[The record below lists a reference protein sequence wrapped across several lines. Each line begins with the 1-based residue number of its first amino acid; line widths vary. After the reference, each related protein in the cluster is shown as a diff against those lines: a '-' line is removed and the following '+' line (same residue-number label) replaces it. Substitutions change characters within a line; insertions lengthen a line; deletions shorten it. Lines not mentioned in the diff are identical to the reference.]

1 MAQPSLEE
9 LLTAEELR
17 QYKKLQVLDREAA
30 DEYALSKAK
39 TNVGRIETELKEG
52 KEPSISVP
60 AFAAPKT
67 PVAPEPTY
75 DVGVPT
81 EVTTEEEMGLTFESP
96 FFETER
102 ERLEREARRPVEED
116 FIYDGDIFVGAKPV
130 AEDVGLPEQEKIRI
144 IPERQR
150 LEEEAAAPVTE
161 EENVR
166 IRPDV
171 GLPEEELPRV
181 FIPVT
186 PERAKEAPER
196 VRAVTP
202 TEEGPPSV
210 AEASRL
216 QKIYS
221 KFDAAEK
228 AAYQKAKRELI
239 QQGASLYE
247 AEARAAQIVRG
258 AISGP
263 REILT
268 AERIAAES
276 PELTE
281 DFRVSPEFYQSE
293 DVSIFEKVG
302 EAFRPKPLKSPR
314 EIAIEQ
320 ASKARGEETRAL
332 IEEEVTQD
340 LVAWRNGTKK
350 FKGESYYTF
359 FKDPV
364 AGGVDQDKVEAWKKE
379 RFAELVRRTQS
390 DIKAT
395 VKRDLLD
402 AEAAKGNPLKPSDPA
417 YKDIDTTAEQ
427 ISTIW
432 ASDTAPEIITPDESG
447 LLDLALRTDTKL
459 KWNSKDF
466 SFDIVKE
473 GRGAPAFETPLA
485 AGLRS
490 VGGAIRGVTEPIA
503 EFMTYDV
510 NDKGDVLD
518 KSDWNYGIHASM
530 QYAWD
535 KIEKGTA
542 TPLDYAVAY
551 NPFGAIAS
559 TGRTIEGSAPLLSE
573 KKFAG
578 IPASLGLTDGT
589 GYFEDWAFATA
600 TGRWLG
606 ADIAEA
612 PVIKEYYDS
621 RGMSYVPWLAGLA
634 GELLLPVS
642 SLTAVGRGVGT
653 AGRLGEVS
661 GRAAITTGGV
671 GGVALGSLA
680 GPAGAAVGGLL
691 GAGAGAGVAG
701 VGRLAARLPRVGEAI
716 GEAGRFIEKPL
727 RTTASAVGNRVG
739 SIRLYNEL
747 LKASGAP
754 PLSVGDTLEFFF
766 KPARLNEVA
775 AEGVSSVIANNVARN
790 VEFPRGVDFPE
801 FNNLVYKAKGLDAVY
816 DAFIK
821 TVNGEEAKITIP
833 EGQRPVLSEIVSN
846 RIAYYLLEEG
856 GLGRIIGEEA
866 TAFAGE
872 TGVSSRRII
881 DKVRNEIKKSIDGLI
896 SGKKIELKDVDRG
909 LNEVIRSRLTD
920 SVKPSLIAS
929 DIVPDVERLFAE
941 TTFNDWLLITPTTIV
956 RTGAWEKYGKQID
969 AATKKILFG
978 DFTDNEI
985 TKVLVDN
992 DKVLLLNK
1000 DEVITA
1006 LENYKLR
1013 TGKTPTYINNLIKVV
1028 RESAFIPVD
1037 DFNKIA
1043 DIVKSEQ
1050 AAKIIPKGLGR
1061 AVDVVATGRVTERAA
1076 TPLVRRATVTRAIE
1090 TLERGLVGRVLS
1102 KGSKQYQSQTIFG
1115 LPFKG
1120 LAGKVPRANV
1130 ELVNRVNELSAR
1142 INDLPAE
1149 VSTQWRKAI
1158 AEGASPNAVLQDEI
1172 DKTFNVGKVSKEQFV
1187 EDLSNIVKRFF
1198 TITDEAKLFKESYGV
1213 VINRIVDTLAENGVF
1228 GTKLA
1233 DETYD
1238 YKMSFEVVKDVLSKV
1253 QSRFAPLAD
1262 KGLDSRVTGYFRKS
1276 LDDEGILSLM
1286 VAQSLDKR
1294 RLAIIDEFGQEL
1306 AKNYPEL
1313 VVGNRESFID
1323 NVYSLE
1329 NEITSMA
1336 DVSDEVIGRLT
1347 REARELGIKEDD
1359 LIGQPTIV
1367 READDTNVIVREYIN
1382 NQDTWNQD
1390 LMGLASPKIISDVLL
1405 TINKSTFDQVVAD
1418 VYQKVIRNVSVEGSI
1433 NMEQLQT
1440 RITEAFLE
1448 RINLQSATDRIKK
1461 ALREDPTLSKI
1472 DFTDSGRL
1480 AQKEMGFK
1488 KLPTDRQDE
1497 ILSEI
1502 IADPTKYTDDVD
1514 TIAKLNEYNAIV
1526 GKAEDLDFINAEIN
1540 KVMPLYTDFVTLDEA
1555 AIKKIK
1561 VPKNAKWIT
1570 NDLVALKVS
1579 IDNAVDKATGLIPEE
1594 KFVDLQK
1601 QFMEVKGKIGR
1612 WVIKERLAPDIAAA
1626 ATKRE
1631 ALARRVA
1638 NANVWNDEVIIKT
1651 GLFNQELEAGIRNL
1665 YLKQIQQ
1672 IVNVNA
1678 VDVIGKLQATG
1689 IPMNVVGG
1697 DITFSD
1703 VMIRAKQIGPVSA
1716 LIDNDTYL
1724 ILDQLTSNNIY
1735 VERGLEGLASKNKG
1749 LASWLGQSL
1758 VNVIDYVNLRTIQ
1771 GMLGGY
1777 IAPTTRFFGVNNWS
1791 ALLIAAVT
1799 NPTYIGTVAKQILPA
1814 TVMAP
1819 LTAARAVGPTRV
1831 GAGAALTG
1839 ATLGAVAGGPVGAL
1853 IGAPVGLGAG
1863 YITSKLATSG
1873 VDYIISK
1880 LATSKATYGFSD
1892 VAPILTPSGKVI
1904 TNTEFNSILGRNKW
1918 RMSQIDFEFSDR
1930 LLSETVDALRGR
1942 TRGDVWRMTAAHLT
1956 TISRDR
1962 NWFNAIGSE
1971 ADIVFRRGVFKEA
1984 LARGLPE
1991 GQAANLARNTLLD
2004 YTAVT
2009 EAERKTI
2016 SRAILFYSFA
2026 RQSLLETMMAFMRE
2040 PTENAVI
2047 RKVLFQRAMAD
2058 RVAKEYGIELE
2069 DYQRSRLWI
2078 NVSTSGVEYDE
2089 KDVAFFGIDDPMLS
2103 QFNSMLGTFGLVNAY
2118 DYTDK
2123 SRADMTKA
2131 LVDWYAGKRPELAFL
2146 QDIYEISAAGK
2157 DGYLGMV
2164 PATELVAMQET
2175 GYLES
2180 AVTRYDLQPIPQ
2192 IEIDKLTEKY
2202 GGLPA
2207 YLAGKPT
2214 YNGQYWQ
2221 FGSEEGKVKFFT
2233 HKYLST
2239 IAGFQRGITDWAQMS
2254 IKTSNVKNPE
2264 LKRYKDGKWYLYGQG
2279 LETPMEAPD
2288 WLQIQ
2293 YEIAQAQYRD
2303 LQKVK
2308 EGKGIKRVTTEGE

>member
-1 MAQPSLEE
+1 MARPSLEE

-17 QYKKLQVLDREAA
+17 QYKKLQVLDTEAA

-67 PVAPEPTY
+67 PVTPEPTY

-102 ERLEREARRPVEED
+102 ERLEREAKRPVEED
-116 FIYDGDIFVGAKPV
+116 FIYDGDIFVGAKPIT
-130 AEDVGLPEQEKIRI
+130 EDVGLPEQEKIRI

-171 GLPEEELPRV
+171 ALPEEELPRV

-196 VRAVTP
+196 VRAVVP

-210 AEASRL
+210 VETSRL

-228 AAYQKAKRELI
+228 AAYLKAKRELI

-268 AERIAAES
+268 AEKIAAES
-276 PELTE
+276 PELTP
-281 DFRVSPEFYQSE
+281 DYRVSPEFYQSE
-293 DVSIFEKVG
+293 DVGILSKVG

-332 IEEEVTQD
+332 IEDEVTQD

-359 FKDPV
+359 FKDPT
-364 AGGVDQDKVEAWKKE
+364 AGGVDQDKVEEWKKE
-379 RFAELVRRTQS
+379 RFAELVRRTQA

-466 SFDIVKE
+466 SFDIEKGE
-473 GRGAPAFETPLA
+473 RGAPAFETPLGA
-485 AGLRS
+485 SLRS
-490 VGGAIRGVTEPIA
+490 VGGLIRGVTEPIA
-503 EFMTYDV
+503 EFMSYDV
-510 NDKGDVLD
+510 NDKGEVLD
-518 KSDWNYGIHASM
+518 KSDWNYTIHRQMSS
-530 QYAWD
+530 AWER
-535 KIEKGTA
+535 IEKGVA
-542 TPLDYAVAY
+542 SPVDYAVAY

-578 IPASLGLTDGT
+578 IPATLGLIDGT

-642 SLTAVGRGVGT
+642 SLTAAGRGT
-653 AGRLGEVS
+653 ATVAKIARGEK
-661 GRAAITTGGV
+661 
-671 GGVALGSLA
+671 
-680 GPAGAAVGGLL
+680 LL
-691 GAGAGAGVAG
+691 EPLYGIG
-701 VGRLAARLPRVGEAI
+701 AARLPSITPALRFPKTAAALETA
-716 GEAGRFIEKPL
+716 AGFIEKPL
-727 RTTASAVGNRVG
+727 RTTASAVGNRIG
-739 SIRLYNEL
+739 SIRLYNDL
-747 LKASGAP
+747 LKASGNV
-754 PLSVGDTLEFFF
+754 PLTVGETLEFFF

-816 DAFIK
+816 DAFIR
-821 TVNGEEAKITIP
+821 TINGEEAKITIP
-833 EGQRPVLSEIVSN
+833 EGQRPVLSETVSN
-846 RIAYYLLEEG
+846 RITYYLLEESG
-856 GLGRIIGEEA
+856 IGRIIGEEA
-866 TAFAGE
+866 AAVAGE
-872 TGVSSRRII
+872 TGLSSQAVV
-881 DKVRNEIKKSIDGLI
+881 DLVRNSIRKRIDGLI
-896 SGKKIELKDVDRG
+896 SGKKVDLTEVDRG
-909 LNEVIRSRLTD
+909 LNEAIASRLTNN
-920 SVKPSLIAS
+920 VKPSLIAS
-929 DIVPDVERLFAE
+929 DLVPDVERLFAE

-956 RTGAWEKYGKQID
+956 RTSAWEKYGKEID

-978 DFTDNEI
+978 EFTDDEI

-992 DKVLLLNK
+992 NEVLLFNK

-1028 RESAFIPVD
+1028 REGTTVPIE

-1061 AVDVVATGRVTERAA
+1061 AVDLTTTGRVTERAA

-1090 TLERGLVGRVLS
+1090 TLERGIVGRVLS

-1120 LAGKVPRANV
+1120 LAGKVPRANI
-1130 ELVNRVNELSAR
+1130 ELVNKVNELSAR

-1149 VSTQWRKAI
+1149 VSAQWRKAI
-1158 AEGASPNAVLQDEI
+1158 AEGATPNAVLQSEI
-1172 DKTFNVGKVSKEQFV
+1172 DNTFNVGKVSKEQFV

-1198 TITDEAKLFKESYGV
+1198 SIEDEAKLFKENYGV
-1213 VINRIVDTLAENGVF
+1213 VINRIVDDLAQSEFF

-1306 AKNYPEL
+1306 VRNYPEL

-1323 NVYSLE
+1323 NVNSLQ

-1336 DVSDEVIGRLT
+1336 DVSDEVVSRLT

-1359 LIGQPTIV
+1359 LIGQPAIV
-1367 READDTNVIVREYIN
+1367 READDTNILVREYIT

-1390 LMGLASPKIISDVLL
+1390 LMGLASPKIIADVLR

-1502 IADPTKYTDDVD
+1502 ITDPAKYTDDAD

-1540 KVMPLYTDFVTLDEA
+1540 KVMPPYTDFVALDEKG
-1555 AIKKIK
+1555 IKKIK
-1561 VPKNAKWIT
+1561 VPKSAKWIT
-1570 NDLVALKVS
+1570 DDLVALKVS

-1594 KFVDLQK
+1594 KLVALQE
-1601 QFMEVKGKIGR
+1601 QFMQVKGKIGR

-1638 NANVWNDEVIIKT
+1638 NANVWNDEVIIKS

-1665 YLKQIQQ
+1665 YLKQIQE

-1749 LASWLGQSL
+1749 LASWLGQGL

-1791 ALLIAAVT
+1791 AALIAAVT

-1839 ATLGAVAGGPVGAL
+1839 TTIGAVAGGPVGAL
-1853 IGAPVGLGAG
+1853 IGGPVGLGAG
-1863 YITSKLATSG
+1863 YL
-1873 VDYIISK
+1873 ISK
-1880 LATSKATYGFSD
+1880 LATSKAAYGFSD
-1892 VAPILTPSGKVI
+1892 IAPIVTPSGKVI

-1942 TRGDVWRMTAAHLT
+1942 TKGDVWRMATSHLLT
-1956 TISRDR
+1956 LSRDR
-1962 NWFNAIGSE
+1962 NWLNAIGSE

-2058 RVAKEYGIELE
+2058 RAAKEYGIELE

-2131 LVDWYAGKRPELAFL
+2131 IVDWYAGKRPELAFL

-2157 DGYLGMV
+2157 DGFLGMV

-2175 GYLES
+2175 GYIES

-2192 IEIDKLTEKY
+2192 TEIDKLSEKY

-2233 HKYLST
+2233 HKYVST

-2293 YEIAQAQYRD
+2293 YEIAQAQYRE
-2303 LQKVK
+2303 LQKIK
-2308 EGKGIKRVTTEGE
+2308 EGKGIKRITTEGE